1 MTAIGIAAAVVLAG
15 IAGFSGWQAFQLWRD
30 PRYVSRMMLAGS
42 ILPFSKDVRRGA
54 VRGALPLSVGV
65 ALAAAG
71 LLAFSVSRP
80 APGHPTARAIVAVV
94 FFGLMLVAFGC
105 HFAIIWFNR
114 PRWLVPPHMRAE
126 GGMAVARWRPRRG
139 IGRGPGG
146 DDRRRVAKRDETG
159 GRR

>member
-1 MTAIGIAAAVVLAG
+1 MTAIDIAAAVVLAA
-15 IAGFSGWQAFQLWRD
+15 IAGFSGWQAFRLWRD

-80 APGHPTARAIVAVV
+80 ARGHPTAGVIVAVV
-94 FFGLMLVAFGC
+94 FFGLMLVAFIGTIAVLDLIA
-105 HFAIIWFNR
+105 HGTAS
-114 PRWLVPPHMRAE
+114 A
-126 GGMAVARWRPRRG
+126 GGVVIKA
-139 IGRGPGG
+139 G
-146 DDRRRVAKRDETG
+146 DDHATR
-159 GRR
+159 